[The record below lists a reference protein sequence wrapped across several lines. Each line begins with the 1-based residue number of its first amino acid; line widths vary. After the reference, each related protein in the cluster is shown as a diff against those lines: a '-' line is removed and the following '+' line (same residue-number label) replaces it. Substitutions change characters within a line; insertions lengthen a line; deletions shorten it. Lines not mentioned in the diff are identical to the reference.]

1 MGETEIISGLLFII
15 LSIGNL
21 YRTMKNPVRYNIILT
36 LFFLFA
42 GSIMIILAFY

>member
-1 MGETEIISGLLFII
+1 MDETELISGLLFII

-21 YRTMKNPVRYNIILT
+21 YRTVKNPVRYNTILT

-42 GSIMIILAFY
+42 GVIMIFFAFY